1 MVTIPTPRR
10 VQEGCVTH
18 GARGCGNHR
27 VSGELLGCGHQV
39 QRQKGG
45 CWGRG
50 LGRGGS
56 GSLLGTECP
65 LGRMDGFLETDG
77 DLGSSA

>member
-1 MVTIPTPRR
+1 MVTIPTPRT

-45 CWGRG
+45 CWGG
-50 LGRGGS
+50 GGGGGPGGGWLGRFTGDRVSFWQDGWIS
-56 GSLLGTECP
+56 G
-65 LGRMDGFLETDG
+65 DGW
-77 DLGSSA
+77 